1 MRFGVLGSLTVRTAE
16 GTPVPVTETKVR
28 TLLAHLLV
36 HAGRPA
42 PAHRLIDGLW
52 GTEPP
57 RNPANALQNKI
68 SRLRHILGTAAPGG
82 RGRLALRPDGY
93 VLDVDP
99 DQLDATRF
107 RALAAHARTSPAPG
121 ERAALLTGA
130 LALWRGPAYAGL
142 ADHPVLRAAADALEE
157 ERLAALEDLA
167 ETRLALG
174 EHEALAAELAEPVA
188 RHPLRERLRAA
199 HLRALYGTG
208 RRHEALR
215 SYGDLRDRL
224 AEELG
229 LDPGPALT
237 ALHEAI
243 LRDAPD
249 PHAPPPHEAAGT
261 APVLGAAGTAPAP
274 EASGT
279 APPHEAAGTARP
291 PASHVSAPA
300 LSSYGPAAHAGT
312 PPARAATG
320 TRTGP
325 AAGAAEGT
333 GTPPAPAPYGRPAPD
348 TLPPGHPRTNL
359 PAQHTELIGRAAA
372 LADLHTALTA
382 HRLVT
387 LTGPGGVGKTRLA
400 LEAATRAA
408 PAFPDGT
415 WLVELAALDTTT
427 TPAADPVAA
436 LAEAL
441 TTALGIRDDTL
452 TGPTTLHCLT
462 ETLRDRTLLLVLD
475 NCEHLTAP
483 VAHLAAHLLRTAP
496 AVRLL
501 ATSQEP
507 LGVPGEQVRAVPPLD
522 LPPPAPS
529 AEGPDPDTLLR
540 SGAVRLFVARAT
552 AAVQDFTLTADNAG
566 AVAAICRRLD
576 GIPLALELAA
586 TRLKVLGPQGLLD
599 RLDDRFRLLTAGP
612 RTAPA
617 RQQTLRAVI
626 DWSWELLTASEQ
638 IVLRRL
644 AVHADGCTL
653 DAAETVCAG
662 DGVKREDVLDLL
674 ARLVDRS
681 LVVTAD
687 TPAGVRYR
695 LLESVAAYC
704 HERLHEAGEHTALTR
719 RHRAHYTALAERA
732 RPHLRGPDQR
742 AWLTRLDQETANLRK
757 AAEHPDP
764 ERPDAGDPTP
774 LLRLADAL
782 AWYWIL
788 RGRLREARRTLRTA
802 LTTAPPGA
810 PPALVAS
817 ATAWWTAV
825 ALLQGDGDGRATRLA
840 TALDLTAALDDPH
853 ALAHTRWLLGF
864 ALLPTGDLRTSESL
878 TGLALDGFTALDDP
892 WGTAAALAVSA
903 THALVRGD
911 LPALR
916 TAGER
921 SARTFTEL
929 GDRWGRLQ
937 TVHPLASLAE
947 STGDHD
953 TALRLHEEGLRIA
966 EELGLWT
973 EASHRLSGLGRI
985 ALLRGDHA
993 RSRALHERAVR
1004 LSADHSD
1011 RPGVAHAEIGLA
1023 LTARRAG
1030 DLAEAETH
1038 LRSVLAWSERVDFAT
1053 GRALVLAELGFVAEL
1068 RGDADTARAH
1078 HLAGLAAARETGDPR
1093 ALALALEGLAGA
1105 HALAGDPTRAA
1116 RLLGAAHAARVSVGA
1131 PLPPAERGDVDRVT
1145 ATLRA
1150 ALGDAALATA
1160 FAEGTGLGPAEAAVQ
1175 EAGAAP

>member
-16 GTPVPVTETKVR
+16 GAAVPVTETKVR

-36 HAGRPA
+36 HAGRPV
-42 PAHRLIDGLW
+42 PAHRLIDDLW

-68 SRLRHILGTAAPGG
+68 SRLRRILGTAAPGG
-82 RGRLALRPDGY
+82 RGRLALRPGGY

-99 DQLDATRF
+99 DHLDATRF
-107 RALAAHARTSPAPG
+107 RTLAARARTAPVPG

-142 ADHPVLRAAADALEE
+142 PDHPVLRAAADALEE

-249 PHAPPPHEAAGT
+249 PHAPPPREAAGT
-261 APVLGAAGTAPAP
+261 TPPRAGAGSAPAPASHVPPSRGAAGTAP
-274 EASGT
+274 
-279 APPHEAAGTARP
+279 P
-291 PASHVSAPA
+291 PASHVPPS
-300 LSSYGPAAHAGT
+300 LSSYGPAADAGT
-312 PPARAATG
+312 PLARAATG
-320 TRTGP
+320 TRADP
-325 AAGAAEGT
+325 AAQAAGGA
-333 GTPPAPAPYGRPAPD
+333 GTPPAPTPHERPAPV
-348 TLPPGHPRTNL
+348 TLPPGRPRTNL

-372 LADLHTALTA
+372 LADLHAALTA

-415 WLVELAALDTTT
+415 WLVELAALDTAPDTT
-427 TPAADPVAA
+427 DPVAALDTAPDTTDPVAA

-452 TGPTTLHCLT
+452 TGPTPLHCLT
-462 ETLRDRTLLLVLD
+462 DTLRDRTLLLVLD

-522 LPPPAPS
+522 LPPPAPP
-529 AEGPDPDTLLR
+529 AEGPAPDALLR

-552 AAVQDFTLTADNAG
+552 AAVQDFALTADNAG

-586 TRLKVLGPQGLLD
+586 TRLKVLGPHGLLD

-617 RQQTLRAVI
+617 RQQTLRAMI

-653 DAAETVCAG
+653 EAAETVCAG

-681 LVVTAD
+681 LVVAAD

-757 AAEHPDP
+757 AAELPDP
-764 ERPDAGDPTP
+764 ERPDTQDPTP

-825 ALLQGDGDGRATRLA
+825 TLLQGDGDDRAARLA

-853 ALAHTRWLLGF
+853 ALAHTQWLLGF
-864 ALLPTGDLRTSESL
+864 ALLPTGDLRTSETL
-878 TGLALDGFTALDDP
+878 TRRALDGFTALGDP

-916 TAGER
+916 TTGER
-921 SARTFTEL
+921 SARTFT
-929 GDRWGRLQ
+929 
-937 TVHPLASLAE
+937 
-947 STGDHD
+947 
-953 TALRLHEEGLRIA
+953 
-966 EELGLWT
+966 
-973 EASHRLSGLGRI
+973 
-985 ALLRGDHA
+985 
-993 RSRALHERAVR
+993 
-1004 LSADHSD
+1004 
-1011 RPGVAHAEIGLA
+1011 
-1023 LTARRAG
+1023 
-1030 DLAEAETH
+1030 
-1038 LRSVLAWSERVDFAT
+1038 
-1053 GRALVLAELGFVAEL
+1053 
-1068 RGDADTARAH
+1068 
-1078 HLAGLAAARETGDPR
+1078 
-1093 ALALALEGLAGA
+1093 
-1105 HALAGDPTRAA
+1105 
-1116 RLLGAAHAARVSVGA
+1116 
-1131 PLPPAERGDVDRVT
+1131 
-1145 ATLRA
+1145 
-1150 ALGDAALATA
+1150 
-1160 FAEGTGLGPAEAAVQ
+1160 
-1175 EAGAAP
+1175 

>member
-36 HAGRPA
+36 HAGRPV
-42 PAHRLIDGLW
+42 PAHRLIDDLW

-82 RGRLALRPDGY
+82 RGRLALRPGGY
-93 VLDVDP
+93 VLDIDS
-99 DQLDATRF
+99 DHLDATRF
-107 RALAAHARTSPAPG
+107 RALAARARTAPAPG
-121 ERAALLTGA
+121 ERAALLTDA

-167 ETRLALG
+167 ENRLALG

-249 PHAPPPHEAAGT
+249 PHAPPPPET
-261 APVLGAAGTAPAP
+261 AGTAPAP
-274 EASGT
+274 G
-279 APPHEAAGTARP
+279 AAGT
-291 PASHVSAPA
+291 S
-300 LSSYGPAAHAGT
+300 
-312 PPARAATG
+312 
-320 TRTGP
+320 
-325 AAGAAEGT
+325 
-333 GTPPAPAPYGRPAPD
+333 TPPAPAPFVTPADARTAPASAPHAAPGPSSSGPTADAGALPAPAAAATTPESGPASD
-348 TLPPGHPRTNL
+348 ALPPGRPRTNL
-359 PAQHTELIGRAAA
+359 PAQHTALIGRAAA

-400 LEAATRAA
+400 LEAASRAA

-415 WLVELAALDTTT
+415 WLVELAALDTAPDTATT
-427 TPAADPVAA
+427 AADPVAA

-452 TGPTTLHCLT
+452 TSPTPLHCLT

-483 VAHLAAHLLRTAP
+483 VAHLVAHLLRTAP
-496 AVRLL
+496 GVRVL

-529 AEGPDPDTLLR
+529 AEGPAPDALLR

-586 TRLKVLGPQGLLD
+586 TRLRVLGPQGLLD

-617 RQQTLRAVI
+617 RQQTLRAMI

-662 DGVKREDVLDLL
+662 EGVKREDVLDLL

-681 LVVTAD
+681 LVVAAE

-704 HERLHEAGEHTALTR
+704 HERLHEAGEHSALTR

-757 AAEHPDP
+757 AAERPDTGHTDAEHSDP
-764 ERPDAGDPTP
+764 EDPTP

-825 ALLQGDGDGRATRLA
+825 TLLQGDGDDRAARLA

-864 ALLPTGDLRTSESL
+864 ALLPTGDLRTSETL
-878 TGLALDGFTALDDP
+878 TRRALDGFTALDDP

-916 TAGER
+916 TTGER

-993 RSRALHERAVR
+993 RSRALHERAAR

-1023 LTARRAG
+1023 LTARRVG
-1030 DLAEAETH
+1030 DLDEAEVH

-1068 RGDADTARAH
+1068 RGDADTARAR

-1105 HALAGDPTRAA
+1105 HALAGEATRAA
-1116 RLLGAAHAARVSVGA
+1116 RLLGAAHAARASVGA

-1150 ALGDAALATA
+1150 ALGDAALAAA

-1175 EAGAAP
+1175 EAGTAP

>member
-36 HAGRPA
+36 HAGRPV
-42 PAHRLIDGLW
+42 PAHRLIDDLW

-82 RGRLALRPDGY
+82 RGRLALRPGGY

-107 RALAAHARTSPAPG
+107 RALAARARTAPAPG

-142 ADHPVLRAAADALEE
+142 PDHPALRAAADALEE

-261 APVLGAAGTAPAP
+261 TPAPGAAGTAPAP
-274 EASGT
+274 
-279 APPHEAAGTARP
+279 P

-300 LSSYGPAAHAGT
+300 LSSYGPVADAGA

-320 TRTGP
+320 TRTDP
-325 AAGAAEGT
+325 AGGAAEGT
-333 GTPPAPAPYGRPAPD
+333 GAPPAPAPHERPAPD
-348 TLPPGHPRTNL
+348 TLPPGRPRTNL

-372 LADLHTALTA
+372 LADLLTALTA

-415 WLVELAALDTTT
+415 WLVELAALDTAPDTT
-427 TPAADPVAA
+427 IPAADPVAA

-452 TGPTTLHCLT
+452 TGPTPLHCLT

-522 LPPPAPS
+522 LPPPVPP
-529 AEGPDPDTLLR
+529 AEGPAPDALLR

-552 AAVQDFTLTADNAG
+552 AAVQDFALTADNAA

-617 RQQTLRAVI
+617 RQQTLRAMI

-681 LVVTAD
+681 LVVAAD
-687 TPAGVRYR
+687 TPGGVRYR

-757 AAEHPDP
+757 AAEPPDP
-764 ERPDAGDPTP
+764 ERPGAGDPTP

-782 AWYWIL
+782 TWYWIL

-825 ALLQGDGDGRATRLA
+825 TLLQGDGDDRATRLA
-840 TALDLTAALDDPH
+840 TALDLTAALDDAH

-864 ALLPTGDLRTSESL
+864 ALLPTGDLRTSETL
-878 TGLALDGFTALDDP
+878 TRRALDGFTALDDP

-993 RSRALHERAVR
+993 RSRALHERAAR

-1068 RGDADTARAH
+1068 RGDAGTARAH

-1145 ATLRA
+1145 AALRT
-1150 ALGDAALATA
+1150 ALGDAALAAA
-1160 FAEGTGLGPAEAAVQ
+1160 FTEGTGLGPAEAAVQ
-1175 EAGAAP
+1175 EAGTAP